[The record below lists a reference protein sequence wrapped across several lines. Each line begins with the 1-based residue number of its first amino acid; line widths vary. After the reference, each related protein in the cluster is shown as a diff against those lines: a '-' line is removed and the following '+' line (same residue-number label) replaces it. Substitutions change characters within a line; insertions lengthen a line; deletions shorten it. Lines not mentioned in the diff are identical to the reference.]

1 MFCNECGAKLPVGAR
16 FCGQC
21 GHGVVPVAARA
32 HVAAPSAPKSPPG
45 SSAGPGPA
53 IPSVPGV
60 SPGPAPLDA
69 AAASGISA
77 ATSTVTS
84 SSLRPGGNG
93 GSWLDPREFE
103 HPSMQKMNQMLR
115 NSLVLRKSAE
125 SLSRKIGKPW
135 YESTFNSI
143 PASETQYARIHE
155 LGRIAAKRLGA
166 AGLPSIYV
174 ELDRGYQTA
183 TYGSDTDAFVNIG
196 SFLPRFFND
205 RELLFIIAHE
215 IGHLVSQH
223 AMWTTVSMFL
233 VGQQRQN
240 IMSEGVMGFLSNP
253 LKVLESGVE
262 TAITNWMRIADFT
275 ADRAALLASGG
286 FDDAKRALVLLHLKN
301 RRELDEMDIDA
312 WIESMKPEDMA
323 MTKVSQM
330 LTSATPYLR
339 VRLIELRNFVRTP
352 QYESLRRKVETE
364 SGLAL
369 EGLFDD
375 KGNLKKFA
383 PKAPAAPPPAASP
396 GAAAAPRPG
405 PRPAASGP
413 GPGAP
418 PRRNPAAASPGA
430 SPAPKVKM
438 LSGNCPKCRARF
450 VFRLVALPDKPHVDI
465 PCKGCGRTFRLRL
478 DAAK

>member
-1 MFCNECGAKLPVGAR
+1 MFCNECGAKLPGGAR

-21 GHGVVPVAARA
+21 GHGVVPTAARA
-32 HVAAPSAPKSPPG
+32 PV
-45 SSAGPGPA
+45 SSALAPDATPGPA
-53 IPSVPGV
+53 TSPVPAIPPVPGGT
-60 SPGPAPLDA
+60 PGPAPRDP
-69 AAASGISA
+69 STG
-77 ATSTVTS
+77 ATHP
-84 SSLRPGGNG
+84 RGNG

-125 SLSRKIGKPW
+125 SLSRKVGKPW

-143 PASETQYARIHE
+143 PATEKQYARIHE
-155 LGRIAAKRLGA
+155 LGRIAARRLGA

-205 RELLFIIAHE
+205 RELLFIVAHE

-312 WIESMKPEDMA
+312 WLESMKPEDMA

-339 VRLIELRNFVRTP
+339 IRLIELKNFARTP
-352 QYESLRRKVETE
+352 QYEALRRKVETE
-364 SGLAL
+364 AGLAL
-369 EGLFDD
+369 DGLFDD
-375 KGNLKKFA
+375 KGYLKKFA
-383 PKAPAAPPPAASP
+383 PKTPPSAPVMTPAQAPPAAGSAASSASSGSSP
-396 GAAAAPRPG
+396 SRK
-405 PRPAASGP
+405 PAAS
-413 GPGAP
+413 A
-418 PRRNPAAASPGA
+418 A

-438 LSGNCPKCRARF
+438 LSGSCPKCRARF
-450 VFRLVALPDKPHVDI
+450 VFRLVALPDKPYVDV
-465 PCKGCGRTFRLRL
+465 PCKGCGRPFRLKL
-478 DAAK
+478 DAVK

>member
-1 MFCNECGAKLPVGAR
+1 MFCNECGAKLPGGAR

-21 GHGVVPVAARA
+21 GHGVVSVVAHAPA
-32 HVAAPSAPKSPPG
+32 SAPAAPDAPSGAGAGPSALVPPVPG
-45 SSAGPGPA
+45 SSP
-53 IPSVPGV
+53 V
-60 SPGPAPLDA
+60 PAPRDA
-69 AAASGISA
+69 SATASA
-77 ATSTVTS
+77 APPS
-84 SSLRPGGNG
+84 SSPRPGGSG
-93 GSWLDPREFE
+93 SSWLDPREFE

-125 SLSRKIGKPW
+125 SLSRKVGKPW

-143 PASETQYARIHE
+143 PAGETQYVRIHE

-253 LKVLESGVE
+253 LKVIESGVE

-312 WIESMKPEDMA
+312 WLDSMKPEDMA

-339 VRLIELRNFVRTP
+339 VRLIELRDFARTP
-352 QYESLRRKVETE
+352 QYESLRRKVEAE
-364 SGLAL
+364 SGLGL

-375 KGNLKKFA
+375 KGYLKKFA
-383 PKAPAAPPPAASP
+383 TKAPAAPPA
-396 GAAAAPRPG
+396 GAALPG

-413 GPGAP
+413 AAATPLATP
-418 PRRNPAAASPGA
+418 PRRPAAA

-438 LSGNCPKCRARF
+438 LSGNCPKCRVRF
-450 VFRLVALPDKPHVDI
+450 VFRLVALPDKPHVDV
-465 PCKGCGRTFRLRL
+465 PCKGCGRTFRLKL
-478 DAAK
+478 DALK

>member
-1 MFCNECGAKLPVGAR
+1 MFCNECGAKLPGGAR

-21 GHGVVPVAARA
+21 GRGVVPVAARA
-32 HVAAPSAPKSPPG
+32 PAPAAPDAPSDPG
-45 SSAGPGPA
+45 AGPFTGGP
-53 IPSVPGV
+53 
-60 SPGPAPLDA
+60 PGPAPRDP
-69 AAASGISA
+69 
-77 ATSTVTS
+77 S
-84 SSLRPGGNG
+84 SSSPRPGGNG
-93 GSWLDPREFE
+93 GSWLDPRDFE
-103 HPSMQKMNQMLR
+103 HPSMQRMNQAIR
-115 NSLVLRKSAE
+115 NSLFLRKSAE

-143 PASETQYARIHE
+143 PATEKQYARIHE
-155 LGRIAAKRLGA
+155 LGFIAARRLGA
-166 AGLPSIYV
+166 SGVPSIYV

-205 RELLFIIAHE
+205 RELLFIIGHE

-275 ADRAALLASGG
+275 ADRAALLAAGG
-286 FDDAKRALVLLHLKN
+286 FDAAKRALILLHLKN
-301 RRELDEMDIDA
+301 RRELDEMDIDS
-312 WIESMKPEDMA
+312 WIEGMKPEDMA

-339 VRLIELRNFVRTP
+339 IRLIELKSFVQTP
-352 QYESLRRKVETE
+352 QYETLRRKVETE

-369 EGLFDD
+369 DGLFDD
-375 KGNLKKFA
+375 KGYLKKFA
-383 PKAPAAPPPAASP
+383 PKPQPAAPPIGTAGAARPGPRQAASGP
-396 GAAAAPRPG
+396 AAAAPL
-405 PRPAASGP
+405 A
-413 GPGAP
+413 AP
-418 PRRNPAAASPGA
+418 PRSPAAAPAGA

-450 VFRLVALPDKPHVDI
+450 VFRVVALPDKPHVDV
-465 PCKGCGRTFRLRL
+465 PCKGCGRTFRLKL
-478 DAAK
+478 DALK